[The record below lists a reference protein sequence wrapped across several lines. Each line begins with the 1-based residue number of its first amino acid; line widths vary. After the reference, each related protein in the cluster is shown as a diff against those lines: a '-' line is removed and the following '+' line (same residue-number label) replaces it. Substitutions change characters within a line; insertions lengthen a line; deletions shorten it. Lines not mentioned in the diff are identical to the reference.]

1 MLSVAPSFHTAQN
14 QEDGK
19 RSKPDGETALWG
31 VQKSR
36 MSSPECS
43 VEEADPLRE
52 IMEHS
57 NTIVRETRESPHPG
71 SKTENTRPGRK
82 GGCSENEEFVE

>member
-1 MLSVAPSFHTAQN
+1 MLFVAPSFHTAHN
-14 QEDGK
+14 HEDGK

-52 IMEHS
+52 LVEHS
-57 NTIVRETRESPHPG
+57 NAIVREKRIPTP
-71 SKTENTRPGRK
+71 RK
-82 GGCSENEEFVE
+82 QN

>member
-1 MLSVAPSFHTAQN
+1 MLLVAPSFHTAQN
-14 QEDGK
+14 HEDGK

-43 VEEADPLRE
+43 LEEADPLRE
-52 IMEHS
+52 LVEHS
-57 NTIVRETRESPHPG
+57 NAIVREKRIPTP
-71 SKTENTRPGRK
+71 RK
-82 GGCSENEEFVE
+82 QN

>member
-1 MLSVAPSFHTAQN
+1 MGRPGCAVLLVAASFHTAQN
-14 QEDGK
+14 HEDGK
-19 RSKPDGETALWG
+19 RSKPDGENALWG

-52 IMEHS
+52 IMVHS
-57 NTIVRETRESPHPG
+57 NAIIREKRVTTP
-71 SKTENTRPGRK
+71 RK
-82 GGCSENEEFVE
+82 QN